1 MEVQWGKVVATGE
14 VEGEG
19 GRPFAVVAG
28 LPHRMDLGDGE
39 VDGLP
44 GLGRSQGLEE
54 GRGRGRRREGE
65 RRGRRREGEGRGEH
79 IGHPT
84 MDKHVVTPHA
94 QTSVPAH
101 T

>member
-1 MEVQWGKVVATGE
+1 MEVQWGKVVTTGE

-19 GRPFAVVAG
+19 GHPFAVVAG
-28 LPHRMDLGDGE
+28 LPHCMDLGDGE

-44 GLGRSQGLEE
+44 GLGRSQGLERE
-54 GRGRGRRREGE
+54 GWGRRREGE
-65 RRGRRREGEGRGEH
+65 RGEH

-84 MDKHVVTPHA
+84 MDKHVVTPHG

-101 T
+101 AYTQLTKALPCH